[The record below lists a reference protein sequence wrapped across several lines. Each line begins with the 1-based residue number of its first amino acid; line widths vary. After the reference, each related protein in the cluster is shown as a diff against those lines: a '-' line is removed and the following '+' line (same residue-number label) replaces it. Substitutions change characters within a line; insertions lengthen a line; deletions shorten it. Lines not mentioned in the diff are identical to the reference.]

1 MRVRLRTSIV
11 IVILLAAAAL
21 PASGNGVTSVGDTL
35 QVVKEDGQ
43 PSNVDI
49 AVALSQATPLTPERV
64 LIGRDD
70 AFADSMAAGVL
81 QGDSPLLLVPPGGP
95 VPPQVMAELA
105 RLGPGRVTLLGGEA
119 AVSPAVEQQLDDA
132 GYMTDRRAGSSRF
145 ETALAVA
152 DEVADPQTV
161 ILARAFAAEGAPGSQ
176 AFADSL
182 AAGALAA
189 ENRWPIVLTATD
201 GLPAPTATW
210 LAERRPQ
217 TVLVLGGTAAISAAV
232 EQQVTDL
239 GITTRRVAGGS
250 RFDTALEVA
259 KESGVDSAA
268 DVDRVTLVEAAT
280 EDAWAGGFAAAAH
293 AAFFDAP
300 IVLAAGA
307 ELPPATEAFLSG
319 GTRQVRGATVP
330 IRLTCVVDAAACEH
344 GRVALGLPPAVPV
357 TVDPPTGAALT
368 SGTTVTVAT
377 DGEPA
382 TVTGGSCLDAGAT
395 GALPTDGQL
404 TITAE
409 EGTTCDVTLT
419 LELPGG
425 VAQVETATYT
435 VLGPVTPLAVDPSGT
450 AREAFDPDIS
460 ADGSVVAFR
469 ARGDLRV
476 AGDAAPTAHVWVW
489 EAGAV
494 TPIDVRPDGTLG
506 TDHAYDPQ
514 ITPNG
519 RFITFDSRDNALDSG
534 GRTGTTEPFQHSA
547 YLHDRTTGTTT
558 LVGLGPDGQPLAH
571 ARLAAASD
579 DGQIVAY
586 MGQVPGTDEVGN
598 RLFSVL
604 TASPGQPGRQV
615 TGADGQPWTTPLTTA
630 SVRVS
635 GDGSTVVFATADPD
649 LVPGDTNAA
658 PNASVMADVFALD
671 VASGVVTR
679 VSVPGPGQQAEQGS
693 RDYVG
698 SLDVSAD
705 GRYVAFVS
713 DAANMLRATGDGAR
727 RMYVHDRTT
736 GQTRQVDLADT
747 GQSLAGQDGVSG
759 VFNPAMSPDGTLA
772 GLQVSDDS
780 GCGTH
785 VIDLA
790 AGDAARTL
798 FAPSTDGCS
807 GAGVSVADT
816 GAVALQVAPDRIPG
830 ATGDDHTA
838 ALLLP

>member
-11 IVILLAAAAL
+11 IVLLLAAAAV

-81 QGDSPLLLVPPGGP
+81 QGESPLLLVPPGGP

-105 RLGPGRVTLLGGEA
+105 RLGPDRVTLLGGEV
-119 AVSPAVEQQLDDA
+119 AVSATVEAALADA
-132 GYMTDRRAGSSRF
+132 GYRTERRAGGSRF

-217 TVLVLGGTAAISAAV
+217 TVLLLGGTAAISAAV
-232 EQQVTDL
+232 EQQVAEL
-239 GITTRRVAGGS
+239 GIATRRIAGGS
-250 RFDTALEVA
+250 RFETALEVA
-259 KESGVDSAA
+259 KEQGADSAA

-330 IRLTCVVDAAACEH
+330 IRLTCVVDTAACEH
-344 GRVALGLPPAVPV
+344 GRVALGLPPTIPV
-357 TVDPPTGAALT
+357 TFDPPTGAALT
-368 SGTTVTVAT
+368 SGATVTVDT

-382 TVTGGSCLDAGAT
+382 TVTGGSCLSTGAT
-395 GALPTDGQL
+395 GALPTDGRL

-409 EGTTCDVTLT
+409 EGTTCDITLT

-425 VAQVETATYT
+425 VEQAEAATYT

-450 AREAFDPDIS
+450 TRQAFDPDIS

-494 TPIDVRPDGTLG
+494 TPIDVRADGTLG
-506 TDHAYDPQ
+506 TDHAYEPL

-519 RFITFDSRDNALDSG
+519 RYVTFDSRDNALDSA
-534 GRTGTTEPFQHSA
+534 GRVGTTEPLQHSA
-547 YLHDRTTGTTT
+547 YLHDRATGTTT

-571 ARLAAASD
+571 ARLAASSD
-579 DGQIVAY
+579 DGQVVAY
-586 MGQVPGTDEVGN
+586 LGQVPGTDEVGN
-598 RLFSVL
+598 RMFSVF

-615 TGADGQPWTTPLTTA
+615 TGADGQAWTTIHTA
-630 SVRVS
+630 APIRVS
-635 GDGSTVVFATADPD
+635 GDGSTVVFATADPN

-679 VSVPGPGQQAEQGS
+679 VSVPGPGEQAEQGR

-698 SLDVSAD
+698 PLDVSAD
-705 GRYVAFVS
+705 GRFVVFTS
-713 DAANMLRATGDGAR
+713 DAANMPGASDDGVQHV
-727 RMYVHDRTT
+727 YVHDRTT
-736 GQTRQVDLADT
+736 GQTRQVDLAGT
-747 GQSLAGQDGVSG
+747 GQSPAGPNTAEGVYGPSL
-759 VFNPAMSPDGTLA
+759 SPDGTLL
-772 GLQVSDDS
+772 GLSVFAAD
-780 GCGTH
+780 GCGTY

-790 AGDAARTL
+790 NGDVARTL
-798 FAPSTDGCS
+798 FDASADGCRGS
-807 GAGVSVADT
+807 VGGVADT
-816 GAVALQVAPDRIPG
+816 GAVAALVGDGVIPG
-830 ATGDDHTA
+830 DADGESTA